1 MLTKLSNDSVKSGL
15 RTYTSR
21 TPPDV
26 QKILQAWEV
35 LVIKVIYSVKQN
47 MSNPGWHSYPKF
59 CISKSKSKRCNVYRH
74 SQTGKI

>member
-47 MSNPGWHSYPKF
+47 MSNPG
-59 CISKSKSKRCNVYRH
+59 
-74 SQTGKI
+74 